1 MVDDLFTSQ
10 LSDYSLFGPMEFA
23 AIALVRSRVIGSCS
37 STDSFSL
44 SRDQPLTC
52 RNYISNAFLGQC
64 HICKVKFLMKGKAV
78 SFQGE
83 AC

>member
-1 MVDDLFTSQ
+1 MADDLFTSQ

-23 AIALVRSRVIGSCS
+23 AIALVQ
-37 STDSFSL
+37 TSFSL

-64 HICKVKFLMKGKAV
+64 HICKVKFFLMKGKAV

>member
-1 MVDDLFTSQ
+1 MADDLFTSQ

-23 AIALVRSRVIGSCS
+23 AIALVQILFHC
-37 STDSFSL
+37 
-44 SRDQPLTC
+44 DQPLTC

-64 HICKVKFLMKGKAV
+64 HICKVKFFLMKGKAV